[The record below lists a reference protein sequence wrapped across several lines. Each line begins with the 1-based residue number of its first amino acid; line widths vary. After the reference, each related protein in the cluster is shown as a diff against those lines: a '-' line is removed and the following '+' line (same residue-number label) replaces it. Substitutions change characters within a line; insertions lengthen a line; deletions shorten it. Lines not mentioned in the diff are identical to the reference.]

1 MLYGSLL
8 STKGQCFSLGFNK
21 MGREL
26 GCSRERTCN
35 LPSLCDFFNKMMR
48 VVVLQTPVL
57 PGHIHSFTFKCV
69 NSSNTYGCGFPLNR
83 YLEDSVKGSVGPFTS
98 EYLPNPGQILHF
110 PISQSN
116 TLLSKDA
123 VQLTKAFLEN
133 KFLQKCKD
141 YLSIMKNSLL

>member
-1 MLYGSLL
+1 MSYGSLL
-8 STKGQCFSLGFNK
+8 STKRQCFSPGFNK
-21 MGREL
+21 MGRGL

-35 LPSLCDFFNKMMR
+35 LPSLCGFFNKMMSCSPPNTS
-48 VVVLQTPVL
+48 VTWA
-57 PGHIHSFTFKCV
+57 HSLFHFQMCEFLE
-69 NSSNTYGCGFPLNR
+69 YGCDLLFKQVSGGFC
-83 YLEDSVKGSVGPFTS
+83 EGSVGLFTS
-98 EYLPNPGQILHF
+98 EYLRNLGQILHF

-141 YLSIMKNSLL
+141 YLSIMKHSSL

>member
-35 LPSLCDFFNKMMR
+35 LPSLCGFFNKMMR
-48 VVVLQTPVL
+48 VVLQTPVL
-57 PGHIHSFTFKCV
+57 LGHIHSFTFKCV
-69 NSSNTYGCGFPLNR
+69 NSWNTYGCGFPFKQV
-83 YLEDSVKGSVGPFTS
+83 SGGSVGPFTS

-110 PISQSN
+110 PIS
-116 TLLSKDA
+116 
-123 VQLTKAFLEN
+123 
-133 KFLQKCKD
+133 
-141 YLSIMKNSLL
+141 